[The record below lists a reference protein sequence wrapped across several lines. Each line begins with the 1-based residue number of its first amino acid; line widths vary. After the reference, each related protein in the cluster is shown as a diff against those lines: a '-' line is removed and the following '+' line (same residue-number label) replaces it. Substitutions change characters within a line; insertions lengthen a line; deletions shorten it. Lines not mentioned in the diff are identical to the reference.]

1 MKKLFSSFLYAFLC
15 ILTVLVGSFLLSI
28 VLDGQTLSIV
38 LKTAI
43 YTICGI
49 SLGLSLW
56 LKQDKSFFLL
66 LLTILAYTLI
76 EYFSNHRFDN
86 NYYTLIAYPLMCL
99 LFPINVYLMTRVKQD
114 DLFLHAFI
122 RKVVVIF
129 GQIFLLYIV
138 TYLLPSLFGES
149 IFKNFQYNLS
159 NLLNHAFVGSQML
172 SMPQMG
178 LLSFIVCFAL
188 CLWTFRKKSTFLDT
202 AFIGVFTTSFI
213 SFYFIYERNIS
224 TIFFLAAVTCVLFSL
239 LQISHR
245 MAFLDELTNIP
256 GRRALTNAL
265 RQYERHPYTL
275 SIMDIDFFKRLNDS
289 YGHEVGDQGLRM
301 ISARLSQYAKS
312 GHIYRYGGEEFV
324 LLFPYKH
331 LEEVLDEI
339 EETRALISNSD
350 FFLRS
355 RTRCDNETENE
366 KYPYLASIKITLSAG
381 VAEKVGSESSDFVL
395 NMADQAL
402 YKAKKTGRNKTVYY
416 KNDKFYELY

>member
-15 ILTVLVGSFLLSI
+15 ILTVLVGAFFLSI
-28 VLDGQTLSIV
+28 VLDEHTLYIV

-43 YTICGI
+43 YTICAI

-56 LKQDKSFFLL
+56 LKQDKAFFLL
-66 LLTILAYTLI
+66 LLTILAYSLI
-76 EYFSNHRFDN
+76 EYFADHRFDN

-99 LFPINVYLMTRVKQD
+99 LFPVNVYLITHVKQD
-114 DLFLHAFI
+114 DLFIHAFI
-122 RKVVVIF
+122 RKIIVIA
-129 GQIFLLYIV
+129 GQIITIYFL

-159 NLLNHAFVGSQML
+159 NIINFTFFGPKMSA
-172 SMPQMG
+172 MPQLG
-178 LLSFIVCFAL
+178 LFSFILFFAL
-188 CLWTFRKKSTFLDT
+188 CLWLFHKKRTLLDT
-202 AFIGVFTTSFI
+202 AFIGVFSTSFI
-213 SFYFIYERNIS
+213 SFYFIYERNIP
-224 TIFFLAAVTCVLFSL
+224 TIFFLAATTTILFSL

-245 MAFLDELTNIP
+245 MAFLDELTNVP

-265 RQYERHPYTL
+265 RQFERHPYTL

-350 FFLRS
+350 FFLRAPS
-355 RTRCDNETENE
+355 HNGYSQENE

-381 VAEKVGSESSDFVL
+381 VAEKVGNESSDFVL

-416 KNDKFYELY
+416 KNEKFYELY

>member
-1 MKKLFSSFLYAFLC
+1 
-15 ILTVLVGSFLLSI
+15 
-28 VLDGQTLSIV
+28 
-38 LKTAI
+38 
-43 YTICGI
+43 
-49 SLGLSLW
+49 
-56 LKQDKSFFLL
+56 
-66 LLTILAYTLI
+66 
-76 EYFSNHRFDN
+76 
-86 NYYTLIAYPLMCL
+86 
-99 LFPINVYLMTRVKQD
+99 
-114 DLFLHAFI
+114 
-122 RKVVVIF
+122 
-129 GQIFLLYIV
+129 
-138 TYLLPSLFGES
+138 
-149 IFKNFQYNLS
+149 
-159 NLLNHAFVGSQML
+159 
-172 SMPQMG
+172 
-178 LLSFIVCFAL
+178 
-188 CLWTFRKKSTFLDT
+188 
-202 AFIGVFTTSFI
+202 
-213 SFYFIYERNIS
+213 
-224 TIFFLAAVTCVLFSL
+224 
-239 LQISHR
+239 